1 MRAYEARLKRVED
14 QVRRLLAERKARER
28 LAGGGSSS
36 FPTTPGGGSVVTAS
50 TYIHKQI
57 LASDV
62 WIIEH
67 NLGRFPSVTVVDSI
81 RREYEGT
88 VDYDNDRRL
97 RVTFSAP
104 FSGEAYLN

>member
-28 LAGGGSSS
+28 AAGGGSFS
-36 FPTTPGGGSVVTAS
+36 TTPGGGSVVTPT